1 MGSIWARLSFFPD
14 DQHDRN
20 DFGEPGKQRIQQGF
34 DHTSGVRF
42 MEKMTPIA
50 FEGCRK
56 RWGTPP
62 RIRLIDLS
70 SLLCLL
76 TIVGLSACVVSK
88 PGEVPQEIMGTWETS
103 AVGYEDCYF
112 EITRSRVVFTNP
124 ITKPSVNVIREIGRS
139 SEGKCTVYEITY
151 EDEQKLDY
159 KFSLYYCRAESE
171 ETIFFKDMRKVIWKR
186 KFVPGEPAF
195 SSNDPRVWSKL
206 FAAGWNQGKDLC
218 PCEHGHPAFGRV
230 PIFRTSIGRGHERVS
245 DPRLDFLGE
254 HAI

>member
-1 MGSIWARLSFFPD
+1 MTNMRGMILMNRGSRKSNKGSITPAR
-14 DQHDRN
+14 
-20 DFGEPGKQRIQQGF
+20 
-34 DHTSGVRF
+34 VRF
-42 MEKMTPIA
+42 MEKMNRIA
-50 FEGCRK
+50 FEGRRK
-56 RWGTPP
+56 RVGTPP

-103 AVGYEDCYF
+103 APGYEGCYF

-139 SEGKCTVYEITY
+139 SEEKCTVYAITY

-159 KFSLYYCRAESE
+159 KFSIYYCRAESE
-171 ETIFFKDMRKVIWKR
+171 ETIFFKDLRKVIWKR
-186 KFVPGEPAF
+186 KFVPGESAI
-195 SSNDPRVWSKL
+195 SSNDPGVWSKL
-206 FAAGWNQGKDLC
+206 FAAGWNPGNGCLSVQAR
-218 PCEHGHPAFGRV
+218 HPVFGRV
-230 PIFRTSIGRGHERVS
+230 PIFRMSSGRGHEKVS
-245 DPRLDFLGE
+245 DLRLEFFGE